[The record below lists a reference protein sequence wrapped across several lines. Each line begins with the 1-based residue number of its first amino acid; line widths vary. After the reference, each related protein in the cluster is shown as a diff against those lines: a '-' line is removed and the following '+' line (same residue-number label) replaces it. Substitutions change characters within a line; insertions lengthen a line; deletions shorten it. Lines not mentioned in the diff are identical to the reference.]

1 MKCASSSDRL
11 KTATDSA
18 GGSNQK
24 TVAAM
29 ADLAEGIQG
38 LVKNMRTE
46 QQMMRDWVE
55 QQANEQKAMRATL
68 EKIARSLPDKK
79 A

>member
-1 MKCASSSDRL
+1 MKVLTDRL
-11 KTATDSA
+11 KAATDSA
-18 GGSNQK
+18 GGSSQK

-29 ADLAEGIQG
+29 ASLAEGIQG

-55 QQANEQKAMRATL
+55 SQAAEQRATRVAL
-68 EKIARSLPDKK
+68 DNIAKSLTDKH